1 MRRSDEVAAEGSG
14 SKHGRTDSRGQ
25 GAEKTGRGA
34 LSRGAGAVK
43 HAASATVGGVKHVAG
58 EAATHTAG
66 AVMLENQSRERPGAT
81 VGTRPRNV
89 CLRRSALVQPTGH
102 DATRRGRSPSG
113 FGNSAVATRLR
124 IHVTQETML

>member
-66 AVMLENQSRERPGAT
+66 AVMLENQSRERPGGHAT
-81 VGTRPRNV
+81 SQRVPPTLGAGPAHRS
-89 CLRRSALVQPTGH
+89 RRDSEGEVAVWLWEFGRRH
-102 DATRRGRSPSG
+102 ATQNTCNSG
-113 FGNSAVATRLR
+113 NYAVT
-124 IHVTQETML
+124 